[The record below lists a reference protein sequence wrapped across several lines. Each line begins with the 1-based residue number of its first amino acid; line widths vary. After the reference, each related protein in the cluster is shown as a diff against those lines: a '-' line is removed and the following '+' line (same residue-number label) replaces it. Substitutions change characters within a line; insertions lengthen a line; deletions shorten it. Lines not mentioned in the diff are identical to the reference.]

1 MTSVSLARWVDRW
14 RPLPSGGLITDDELD
29 VAGDDNRARA
39 PGVGRTP
46 RSNTLQA
53 EWRPQQP
60 CTRTGSAAYPPAAIR
75 CRRSGTHS
83 RAVIGSSLLLT
94 TLSVAQ

>member
-14 RPLPSGGLITDDELD
+14 RPLPSDGLITDDELD

-39 PGVGRTP
+39 PGVRRTP
-46 RSNTLQA
+46 RSNTLQE

-60 CTRTGSAAYPPAAIR
+60 RTRTGSAASPLQQYAA
-75 CRRSGTHS
+75 GGVAPTA